1 MKKFLAIVLA
11 LACVLSLCACN
22 AGKPG
27 MNKGNSGNKDN
38 VESTLGADDVTADG
52 KIKLTIGIPTN
63 AMVLSH
69 DNNALTRWV
78 EEQCKVELT
87 FVEYS
92 GGTDVPTQIAT
103 AIAGNR
109 ELPDILF
116 GVGLSA
122 SAITRYGKDGY
133 FLDLSDYYADTEGA
147 SKTFWDRLN
156 NELTEA
162 EVEHILRV
170 ITDPEEGKIFGVPTI
185 ETSLIDK
192 MRYQMWINTEWLK
205 AVGMEAP
212 TNNKEMVEVLKA
224 FKEKDPNGNGKA
236 DEIPLFG
243 SQIAG
248 AGSKVVDFVI
258 NTFTYYDS
266 NRKWLLDDNGKVS
279 PVFTSDK
286 YREALAFVNYLYDE
300 KLLSNV
306 VWNSDNNAM
315 KQIVTPSNGTAMVGM
330 FCGHLTLH
338 ATKGS
343 EVMYQYEPVKPWGC
357 AVRGDIT
364 CTLKTFIT
372 DSCTAGKRDKAFE
385 VLMTL
390 FSWEGSM
397 RVRYGEYGVNWTD
410 ADPGA
415 KSDLGL
421 DATYKMLSDPLTQ
434 QNTAKWAAI
443 ASCLNVYAEGETSQV
458 DANTDPWIAERSAM
472 HAKSQM
478 LFAEAEA
485 ENNPKNI
492 CPIIVTT
499 EEEQELTEAVRT
511 NINSYVSTSMTE
523 FCTGKRDINDDA
535 EWNTYLKTIK
545 DMGLDVYTAYIQGSV
560 DRPAGVI

>member
-1 MKKFLAIVLA
+1 MKKFLAIILA
-11 LACVLSLCACN
+11 LACILSLCAC
-22 AGKPG
+22 G
-27 MNKGNSGNKDN
+27 GNPTSNNGDQSGDQSGDN
-38 VESTLGADDVTADG
+38 VTADG
-52 KIKLTIGIPTN
+52 KVKLTIGLPTN

-78 EEQCKVELT
+78 EEQCNVELT

-103 AIAGNR
+103 AIAGRR
-109 ELPDILF
+109 ELPDILY
-116 GVGLSA
+116 GIGLNDSV
-122 SAITRYGKDGY
+122 ITRYGKDGY
-133 FLDLSDYYADTEGA
+133 FLDLSDYYADQDGA
-147 SKTFWDRLN
+147 SKIFWDRLN
-156 NELTEA
+156 NELTEK
-162 EVEHILRV
+162 EVDHILRV
-170 ITDPEEGKIFGVPTI
+170 ITDPETDAMYSVPTI

-205 AVGMEAP
+205 NVGMEKP
-212 TNNKEMVEVLKA
+212 TNNKEMVEVLRA
-224 FKEKDPNGNGKA
+224 FKEKDPNKNGMA

-248 AGSKVVDFVI
+248 SSAKVIDFVI

-266 NRKWLLDDNGKVS
+266 ARKWSVDDNGKVS

-286 YREALAFVNYLYDE
+286 YREALAFVNELYDE

-306 VWNSDNNAM
+306 VWTCDNNNM
-315 KQIVTPSNGTAMVGM
+315 KQIITPSNGTAMVGM

-338 ATKGS
+338 ASLGNDII
-343 EVMYQYEPVKPWGC
+343 YQYEPVQTWGC

-364 CTLKTFIT
+364 CVQKTFIT
-372 DSCTAGKRDKAFE
+372 DSCKNPDKAFE

-410 ADPGA
+410 PDPGA

-434 QNTAKWAAI
+434 QNTAKWSAI

-458 DANTDPWIAERSAM
+458 DANTDPWIAKRSAM
-472 HAKSQM
+472 HAESYK

-485 ENNPKNI
+485 KNNPKNV

-499 EEEQELTEAVRT
+499 EDEQKQTESVRT
-511 NINSYVSTSMTE
+511 NINSYVSNMMND
-523 FCTGKRDINDDA
+523 FCTGKADINDDKV
-535 EWNTYLKTIK
+535 WQKYLDELNK
-545 DMGLDVYTAYIQGSV
+545 MGLDVYIAYVQRAY
-560 DRPAGVI
+560 DRG